1 MSALAKSPD
10 LAREYLAW
18 LRDRMVTVA
27 RGQSQ
32 VLSTPFLDPFHD
44 GIEVYLDN
52 TGAELLLHDGG
63 KTVEHLLDLGVPIE
77 RSERRKAIIEHAI
90 AGCGVRFDGARLM
103 TSVTPDSL
111 PQRAHFLLTAI
122 SRLNDLWMAATPR
135 SLGDFFG
142 LVKEFL
148 DENDVHYVANV
159 PLPGRTVDHPMDFVI
174 SLGKGRERLLKLL
187 ASPSVQ
193 AAKLASFGWM
203 ELKETRP
210 AAERVALLN
219 DIQLPDALEEDS
231 EPALRTTRSVSE
243 QSIAILQSYS
253 TSVMRWSARNDADF
267 RARVIGSGS

>member
-1 MSALAKSPD
+1 MSTLVRAPD

-18 LRDRMVTVA
+18 LRDRMVTVE

-52 TGAELLLHDGG
+52 TGTELLLHDGG
-63 KTVEHLLDLGVPIE
+63 KTVEHLLDLGVPID

-103 TSVTPDSL
+103 TSATPDSL

-122 SRLNDLWMAATPR
+122 ARLNDLWMSAAPR
-135 SLGDFFG
+135 SLSDFFA

-148 DENDVHYVANV
+148 DEHDVHYVANV

-187 ASPSVQ
+187 ATPSVQ

-219 DIQLPDALEEDS
+219 DTQLPDALEEDAEAS
-231 EPALRTTRSVSE
+231 LKSARSVSE

-253 TSVMRWSARNDADF
+253 TSVIRWSARNDDDF
-267 RARVIGSGS
+267 QTRVFGGSR